1 MPVAETGSPAAE
13 NPPSGSGKCHISCKK
28 SEMRRIE
35 IFYQNFP
42 KWAAL
47 IAMPRCI
54 VCGHNDFWIGVARDG
69 IDF

>member
-1 MPVAETGSPAAE
+1 
-13 NPPSGSGKCHISCKK
+13 
-28 SEMRRIE
+28 MRRIE

-47 IAMPRCI
+47 IAMPRCV